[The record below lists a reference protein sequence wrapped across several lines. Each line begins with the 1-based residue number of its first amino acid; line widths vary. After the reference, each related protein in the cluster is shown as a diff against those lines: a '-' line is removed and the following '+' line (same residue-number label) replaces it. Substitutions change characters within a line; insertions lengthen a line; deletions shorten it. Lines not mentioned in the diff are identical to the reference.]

1 MAVRNLVNDV
11 PDEAVDELLESCSK
25 NRGVF
30 RNILNGRPGNS
41 GKKNLKEVIFT
52 HQSPKG
58 KKIHNFET
66 KELVL
71 GSLAKFSDKFYKF
84 GKELIE
90 GSKLIGCRN

>member
-1 MAVRNLVNDV
+1 M
-11 PDEAVDELLESCSK
+11 
-25 NRGVF
+25 
-30 RNILNGRPGNS
+30 
-41 GKKNLKEVIFT
+41 KEVIFT

-90 GSKLIGCRN
+90 EQIDWMPKLNKRSGAFALPYRPRLNHI